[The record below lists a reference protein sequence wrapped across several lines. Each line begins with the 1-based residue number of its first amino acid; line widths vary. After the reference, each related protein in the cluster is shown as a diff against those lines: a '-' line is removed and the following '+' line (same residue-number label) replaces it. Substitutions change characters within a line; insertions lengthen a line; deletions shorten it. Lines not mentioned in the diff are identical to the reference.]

1 MPSSP
6 DWFPVKE
13 KEKPPESGEE
23 GKPERRKRPG
33 SRTPPSG
40 QTGNRFLIWYLLGMA
55 GIMLAAHSLA
65 PRAGDGMIPYSAF
78 KEKLRARE
86 LTKVEIGSNLII
98 GMPKLKGTDPKSL
111 AKAAPVRAMM
121 PEEDA
126 SLIPMLDS
134 LKVEYSARPEE
145 GKGFLPML
153 MTWVFPALLFLGI
166 WSFISKRA
174 GGAAGAGL
182 FSLGKSRAQVVE
194 EGEVSTTF
202 EDAAGVDEAKEELME
217 VIDFLK
223 APAKYLAIG
232 GRVPKGVLL
241 VGPPGTGK
249 TLLARAAAG
258 EAKVPFF
265 RISGSDFVEMI
276 VGVGAARVR
285 DLFKQAR
292 EKAPCIVFIDELDAI
307 GKSRSNTFGGH
318 DEREQTLNQLLV
330 EMDGFDPRVGV
341 IILAATN
348 RPETLDSALLRP
360 GRFDRHILVDKP
372 DLAGREAILKRHARG
387 VKTEAD
393 IDLAAIARK
402 TPGFVGA
409 DLSNVINEAA
419 LLAVKSKR
427 EKVAQEDLDEAIEKV
442 MAGLK
447 KKNSLMTPKEKERVA
462 HHETGHALV
471 AAFTPGADPVE
482 KISIIPRGLGA
493 LGFTWQLPTE
503 ERFLMTE
510 SQLLARIDVLLGG
523 RAAEEISYGDVST
536 GAAND
541 LGRATEIARQMIME
555 HGMNDRFRNMVLRGP
570 KTGVGGG
577 SLPENFGPREFSES
591 TQRYVDESIAD
602 ILRER
607 YAHANEILRARP
619 ELLEKVSRALLEKE
633 SLTQTEFQFLLKG
646 NPHPDPL
653 ASDAAQEAEVHPA
666 GEAEVAEAGWR
677 SRH

>member
-1 MPSSP
+1 MPSSQ

-13 KEKPPESGEE
+13 RENAPEPEKQENQEKGRAAKGDKTSAPRNPPRGRM
-23 GKPERRKRPG
+23 GG
-33 SRTPPSG
+33 
-40 QTGNRFLIWYLLGMA
+40 RFLLWYLVGLA
-55 GIMLAAHSLA
+55 GVMLAAHVLT
-65 PRAGDGMIPYSAF
+65 PRMRDGLIPYSAF
-78 KEKLRARE
+78 KEKLRAKE
-86 LTKVEIGSNLII
+86 ITKVEIGPDLII
-98 GMPKLKGTDPKSL
+98 GVPKLKGTDPQSL
-111 AKAAPVRAMM
+111 AKAAPVRAVM
-121 PEEDA
+121 PGEDP

-153 MTWVFPALLFLGI
+153 FTWLFPALLFLGI
-166 WSFISKRA
+166 WSFLSQRA
-174 GGAAGAGL
+174 GGAASAGV

-194 EGEVSTTF
+194 EGEVNVSF
-202 EDAAGVDEAKEELME
+202 DDVEGVDEAKEELKE

-223 APAKYLAIG
+223 APAKYNAIG

-249 TLLARAAAG
+249 TLMARAAAG

-265 RISGSDFVEMI
+265 RISGSNFVEMI

-307 GKSRSNTFGGH
+307 GKSRTNALGGH

-360 GRFDRHILVDKP
+360 GRFDRHIVVDKP

-387 VKTEAD
+387 VKTEEG

-419 LLAVKSKR
+419 LLAVKAGR

-447 KKNSLMTPKEKERVA
+447 KKNRVMTQHEKERVA
-462 HHETGHALV
+462 HHESGHALV

-503 ERFLMTE
+503 ERFILME
-510 SQLLARIDVLLGG
+510 SELLARIDVLLGG
-523 RAAEEISYGDVST
+523 RAAEEIAYGDVST

-541 LGRATEIARQMIME
+541 LGRATEIARQMVME
-555 HGMNDRFRNMVLRGP
+555 HGMNERFRNMALRGP
-570 KTGVGGG
+570 KVGMGGG
-577 SLPENFGPREFSES
+577 ALPENFGPREFSES
-591 TQRYVDESIAD
+591 TQRYVDESIAG
-602 ILRER
+602 ILRDR
-607 YAHANEILRARP
+607 YAHAQGILKARMD
-619 ELLEKVSRALLEKE
+619 LLEKVSRSLLEKE
-633 SLTQTEFQFLLKG
+633 TLTQSEFQSMVG
-646 NPHPDPL
+646 GGVP
-653 ASDAAQEAEVHPA
+653 EAD
-666 GEAEVAEAGWR
+666 GAEAGWR

>member
-1 MPSSP
+1 
-6 DWFPVKE
+6 
-13 KEKPPESGEE
+13 
-23 GKPERRKRPG
+23 
-33 SRTPPSG
+33 
-40 QTGNRFLIWYLLGMA
+40 
-55 GIMLAAHSLA
+55 MLAVHSLA
-65 PRAGDGMIPYSAF
+65 PQAREGMIPYSAF
-78 KEKLRARE
+78 KEKIRAGE
-86 LTKVEIGSNLII
+86 ITKVEIGPDLIV
-98 GMPKLKGTDPKSL
+98 GMPKPKGTDAKSL
-111 AKAAPVRAMM
+111 AKAAPIRAVT
-121 PEEDA
+121 PEGDQ

-134 LKVEYSARPEE
+134 MKVEYSARPEE

-153 MTWVFPALLFLGI
+153 FTWLFPVLFFLGL
-166 WSFISKRA
+166 WSLISQRA

-182 FSLGKSRAQVVE
+182 FSLGKSRAQIVE
-194 EGEVSTTF
+194 EGEVNVSF
-202 EDAAGVDEAKEELME
+202 DDAAGVDEAKDELKE
-217 VIDFLK
+217 IIDFLK

-307 GKSRSNTFGGH
+307 GKSRTNALGGH

-372 DLAGREAILKRHARG
+372 DLAGREAILRRHARG
-387 VKTEAD
+387 VKTEEA
-393 IDLAAIARK
+393 IDLGAIARK

-409 DLSNVINEAA
+409 DLANVINEAA
-419 LLAVKSKR
+419 LLAVKAGR

-447 KKNSLMTPKEKERVA
+447 KKNRVMTPKDKERVA

-503 ERFLMTE
+503 ERFLLTE
-510 SQLLARIDVLLGG
+510 SELLARIDVLLGG

-541 LGRATEIARQMIME
+541 LGRATEIARQMVME
-555 HGMNDRFRNMVLRGP
+555 HGMNERFRNMVLRGP
-570 KTGVGGG
+570 KVGVGGG
-577 SLPENFGPREFSES
+577 ALPENFGPREFSES
-591 TQRYVDESIAD
+591 TQRYVDESIAG
-602 ILRER
+602 ILKER
-607 YAHANEILRARP
+607 YARAEGILRARAD
-619 ELLEKVSRALLEKE
+619 LLEKVARALLDKE
-633 SLTQTEFQFLLKG
+633 TLTQAEFHDLVGLPGGTAVAKAA
-646 NPHPDPL
+646 NPSLGRD
-653 ASDAAQEAEVHPA
+653 
-666 GEAEVAEAGWR
+666 GAEAGWR

>member
-1 MPSSP
+1 MPSP
-6 DWFPVKE
+6 QDWFPVKE
-13 KEKPPESGEE
+13 KEKPPEIREDGQPD
-23 GKPERRKRPG
+23 KRKRPG
-33 SRTPPSG
+33 NRNPAP
-40 QTGNRFLIWYLLGMA
+40 GNRFLIWYLLGMV
-55 GIMLAAHSLA
+55 GIMMAARSLA
-65 PRAGDGMIPYSAF
+65 PRMGDGMIPYSAF
-78 KEKLRARE
+78 KEKLRAGE
-86 LTKVEIGSNLII
+86 INKVEIGPDLIV

-111 AKAAPVRAMM
+111 AKAAPVRAVM
-121 PEEDA
+121 PGEDA

-145 GKGFLPML
+145 GKGFLSML
-153 MTWVFPALLFLGI
+153 LTWVFPALFFLGI

-307 GKSRSNTFGGH
+307 GKSRSNSFSGH

-393 IDLAAIARK
+393 IDLGAIARK

-419 LLAVKSKR
+419 LLAVKAKR

-447 KKNSLMTPKEKERVA
+447 KKNSLMTPQEKERVA

-555 HGMNDRFRNMVLRGP
+555 HGMNERFRNMVLRGP

-577 SLPENFGPREFSES
+577 ALPENFGPREFSES

-607 YAHANEILRARP
+607 YAHANGILRARP

-633 SLTQTEFQFLLKG
+633 TLTQSEFQSLIRA
-646 NPHPDPL
+646 NPDLDQETRHPDR
-653 ASDAAQEAEVHPA
+653 EAEP
-666 GEAEVAEAGWR
+666 AEAGWR